1 MSRAGGPARGRQR
14 MQAVLAALVGAAGVI
29 AALALGPAA
38 QAQPAPAQPAPAQP
52 APGDTPGT
60 AAQPGDD
67 RPGTGQPTQPAPAP
81 PPGQGPTAPA
91 PRGVPVAPPSGPGL
105 GPPRPPAMT
114 PVNVNPVQLTPKEKD
129 ELRKVED
136 DFDHFLKAADEHD
149 HRMRAI
155 ARREYDARTSELQK
169 RYADKIAKAEAD
181 RGRRHGDTVALL
193 EKFLKNH
200 PSHEQ
205 FTPDAMF
212 RLADLYID
220 QADEDVEAQIAAQE
234 NAGPPAPG
242 APDAAALVADY
253 SKATRLWEDI
263 LTRFPNY
270 RQTPSTLYLLAY
282 YGKSKDERRSLQV
295 FLALACAN
303 KYKWNTPPGKPP
315 TREEALKRIERKD
328 LRDPYADCTPYRGAE
343 TELVRH
349 AWVRGVADYHFTV
362 PGELDEAIAA
372 YLKVANGGNESKLYA
387 ESLYKLA
394 WSYYKRDRLNDSI
407 RRFDDSVKLY
417 DSIVAAGGT
426 PPLELRDESI
436 QYISVAFTDP
446 WEGETETNPGRSFE
460 RAQAFY
466 KGRENEA
473 HVRDVWVAMGK
484 AFTELQAWDQAVDA
498 YRIAIGPPWELNP
511 ANPVVHQEIV
521 NVFEAKGDKFAADA
535 AAAELA
541 TRYAPGTPWYAANEK
556 DREAMENQRRIA
568 ERALYAATRNTH
580 AAATQMRKDYETSGK
595 KDPAARQE
603 YLAMYSKAVDLYR
616 TFIATYPES
625 DYIYEFSFLEGEAL
639 YWSERYP
646 EAIAQYKWIRDHRD
660 IGSAY
665 YIDAARSVVQ
675 SYEAEAQREVDAGRL
690 QPLKVPTVVELKALP
705 PPWQPQPIPEVYLE
719 LQNEYDSYQNIVAD
733 PRAAP
738 QQGINAALISLA
750 YFHIDDAIA
759 RFQKVMDKF
768 CGSAEAGK
776 SKDGILAI
784 YEAQANFDAIEAT
797 NKRFIAARCGDE
809 KAIQLAISQNRSLNF
824 SRADERYK
832 RGEYAPAAES
842 FYRFYKTAA
851 DNDPDLPVALFNAG
865 VSYKLADKPKTAIA
879 LFKEFTEKKS
889 KAFTDSPFYLKAMGL
904 QAASYQAAFDYDNAV
919 KTYLGLYETTR
930 KAKRLGIKAPEPLP
944 GEKPLT
950 LDQIGLDA
958 LYNAALASELNRDFK
973 KAVELY
979 TQYGAI
985 EPDRRKKDRAQWSI
999 AGIHRQQG
1007 DINQMTDALDRW
1019 RQRYGRDPGNEDDY
1033 VESFYDTAAANKKKG
1048 RTAAAKAAGE
1058 ATIAAW
1064 KARGSIKNSRG
1075 ARLAGEWQLQLAE
1088 DWYASNWEPYQLKT
1102 AARTLAEAKAQAAQ
1116 LDKLKTT
1123 AEDKYLA
1130 LDSYGVVEYSMAA
1143 KVRFG
1148 DIQYGAAQK
1157 IADAP
1162 IPVPVAR
1169 SGNEDVVA
1177 AYETQRDANLKKKLD
1192 EAKLQ
1197 WTEVYDLAKKGGLS
1211 NKWSRKALENLG
1223 REFPAEYTPLRQEI
1237 VQGTD
1242 AP

>member
-1 MSRAGGPARGRQR
+1 VSRSVRVGLGLGLGLAIAAASIGARPAR
-14 MQAVLAALVGAAGVI
+14 
-29 AALALGPAA
+29 A
-38 QAQPAPAQPAPAQP
+38 Q
-52 APGDTPGT
+52 PGDTP
-60 AAQPGDD
+60 Q
-67 RPGTGQPTQPAPAP
+67 QPAPSA
-81 PPGQGPTAPA
+81 QGPGSMPA
-91 PRGVPVAPPSGPGL
+91 APPSGPGV
-105 GPPRPPAMT
+105 GPPRPAGPR
-114 PVNVNPVQLTPKEKD
+114 PNLHPIELSPKEMS
-129 ELRKVED
+129 ELKEVETD
-136 DFDHFLKAADEHD
+136 YDHFINAANQHD
-149 HRMRAI
+149 QRMRAI
-155 ARREYDARTSELQK
+155 ARREYDTRTGELQK
-169 RYADKIAKAEAD
+169 RYADRIAKAEAD

-193 EKFLKNH
+193 EKFLVEH
-200 PSHEQ
+200 PGHAQ

-220 QADEDVEAQIAAQE
+220 KADEDVEAQIAAQE
-234 NAGPPAPG
+234 KAGGPTAG
-242 APDAAALVADY
+242 GPDAAALVADY
-253 SKATRLWEDI
+253 SPSTKLWQDI
-263 LTRFPNY
+263 LTRFPDY

-282 YGKSKDERRSLQV
+282 YGKSKDDRRSLQV

-303 KYKWNTPPGKPP
+303 KHKWNESPGRPP

-328 LRDPYADCTPYRGAE
+328 LRDPYADCTPYPGADA
-343 TELVRH
+343 ELIRH

-394 WSYYKRDRLNDSI
+394 WSYYKRDRLIDSI

-417 DSIVAAGGT
+417 DAIVAAGNQ

-446 WEGETETNPGRSFE
+446 WEGETESNAGKAME

-466 KGRENEA
+466 KGRENEP

-521 NVFEAKGDKFAADA
+521 NVFEAKGDKFAADT

-541 TRYAPGTPWYAANEK
+541 TRYAPGTAWYAANEK
-556 DREAMENQRRIA
+556 DREAMDNQRRIA

-580 AAATQMRKDYETSGK
+580 AAATQLRKDYEASGK
-595 KDPAARQE
+595 KDPNAKQE
-603 YLAMYSKAVDLYR
+603 YLAMYSKAVELYR
-616 TFIATYPES
+616 QFIATYAES

-646 EAIAQYKWIRDHRD
+646 EAVAQYKWVRDHRD
-660 IGSAY
+660 LGTAY
-665 YIDAARSVVQ
+665 YIDAARSIVQ

-690 QPLKVPTVVELKALP
+690 QPLKVPTVAELKALP
-705 PPWQPQPIPEVYLE
+705 QPWQPQPVPAVYLE
-719 LQNEYDSYQNIVAD
+719 LQTEYDNYQNIVAD
-733 PRAAP
+733 PKAAP

-750 YFHIDDAIA
+750 YLHVDDAIG
-759 RFQKVMDKF
+759 RFSKVMDKF
-768 CGSAEAGK
+768 CGTAEAGK

-797 NKRFIAARCGDE
+797 NKRFITSRCGDE

-832 RGEYAPAAES
+832 KGEYAAAAEA

-851 DNDPDLPVALFNAG
+851 DNDPDLPVALFNAA

-879 LFKEFTEKKS
+879 LFKEFTEKKQ

-919 KTYLGLYETTR
+919 KTYLALYDTAR

-944 GEKPLT
+944 GEKPQT
-950 LDQIGLDA
+950 LDQISLDA
-958 LYNAALASELNRDFK
+958 MYNAALASELGRDFK
-973 KAVELY
+973 KAIELY
-979 TQYGAI
+979 TQYNAI
-985 EPDRRKKDRAQWSI
+985 EPDRRKKDRALWSI
-999 AGIHRQQG
+999 AGIYRQQG
-1007 DINQMTDALDRW
+1007 DINAMTEAFDRW
-1019 RQRYGRDPGNEDDY
+1019 RARFGRDAGNEDDY
-1033 VESFYDTAAANKKKG
+1033 VESFYDVAAANKKKG
-1048 RTAAAKAAGE
+1048 RTAAAKAAGK
-1058 ATIAAW
+1058 ASIDAW
-1064 KARGSIKNSRG
+1064 KARGSIKNGRG
-1075 ARLAGEWQLQLAE
+1075 ARLAGEWQLQFAE
-1088 DWYASNWEPYQLKT
+1088 DWFNTSWDPYQLKT
-1102 AARTLAEAKAQAAQ
+1102 AARSLAEAKAQAAQ
-1116 LDKLKTT
+1116 LDRLKTQ

-1130 LDSYGVVEYSMAA
+1130 LDPYGVAEYSMAA

-1169 SGNEDVVA
+1169 SGNDEVIA

-1197 WTEVYDLAKKGGLS
+1197 WTEVYDLAKKGGVS

-1223 REFPAEYTPLRQEI
+1223 REFPAEYSPLRQEI
-1237 VQGTD
+1237 LQGTD

>member
-1 MSRAGGPARGRQR
+1 
-14 MQAVLAALVGAAGVI
+14 VLAG
-29 AALALGPAA
+29 ALALSVALGVSLEPVALAQPTAPDTAPTTGASAAPTPTPSPGAPTGPAA
-38 QAQPAPAQPAPAQP
+38 AP
-52 APGDTPGT
+52 
-60 AAQPGDD
+60 
-67 RPGTGQPTQPAPAP
+67 R
-81 PPGQGPTAPA
+81 PTARSSGPA
-91 PRGVPVAPPSGPGL
+91 GVPVQPPNGPGV
-105 GPPRPPAMT
+105 GQPSRPAT
-114 PVNVNPVQLTPKEKD
+114 PVNINPIQLSPQEKEELKD
-129 ELRKVED
+129 IENEYERFVT
-136 DFDHFLKAADEHD
+136 AANHHD
-149 HRMRAI
+149 QRMRAI
-155 ARREYDARTSELQK
+155 AKREYDARTGELQK
-169 RYADKIAKAEAD
+169 RYADRIAKAEAE
-181 RGRRHGDTVALL
+181 RGKRHSDTIALL
-193 EKFLKNH
+193 EKFLTLH
-200 PSHEQ
+200 PDHDQ

-220 QADEDVEAQIAAQE
+220 QADEEVEARLAAQE
-234 NAGPPAPG
+234 AAGPQPG
-242 APDAAALVADY
+242 APDAASITADY
-253 SKATRLWEDI
+253 AKSTALWEAI
-263 LTRFPNY
+263 LTRFPSY

-282 YGKSKDERRSLQV
+282 YGKTKDERRSLQV

-303 KYKWNTPPGKPP
+303 KFKWNDPPTKPP

-328 LRDPYADCTPYRGAE
+328 LRDPYADCTAYPAAE

-349 AWVRGVADYHFTV
+349 AWVRGVADYHFTI

-407 RRFDDSVKLY
+407 RRFDESVKLY
-417 DSIVAAGGT
+417 DSIVAAGNQ

-446 WEGETETNPGRSFE
+446 WEGETETNPIKAFE

-466 KGRENEA
+466 RGRENEP

-484 AFTELQAWDQAVDA
+484 AFTELQAWDQAVA
-498 YRIAIGPPWELNP
+498 SYRTAIGPPWELNP

-521 NVFEAKGDKFAADA
+521 NVYEAKGDKLAADA

-541 TRYAPGTPWYAANEK
+541 VKYAPGTPWFAANEK
-556 DREAMENQRRIA
+556 DREAMDNQRRIA

-580 AAATQMRKDYETSGK
+580 AAATTMRKDYEVSAK
-595 KDPAARQE
+595 KDPAAKQD
-603 YLAMYSKAVDLYR
+603 YLAMYSKAVELYR
-616 TFIATYPES
+616 TFIATYAES

-646 EAIAQYKWIRDHRD
+646 EAVTQYKWVRDHRD
-660 IGSAY
+660 LGTAY
-665 YIDAARSVVQ
+665 YIDAARSIVQ
-675 SYEAEAQREVDAGRL
+675 SYEAEAQREVDAGKL
-690 QPLKVPTVVELKALP
+690 QPLKVPTVAELKALP
-705 PPWQPQPIPEVYLE
+705 QPWQPQPIPDIYVH
-719 LQNEYDSYQNIVAD
+719 LQSEYDNYQNIVAD
-733 PRAAP
+733 PKAAP

-768 CGSAEAGK
+768 CTSAEAAK

-784 YEAQANFDAIEAT
+784 YEAQSNFDAIEAT

-809 KAIQLAISQNRSLNF
+809 KSIQLAMSQNRSLNF

-832 RGEYAPAAES
+832 KGEYAAAAEA

-851 DNDPDLPVALFNAG
+851 DNDQDLPVALFNAA

-879 LFKEFTEKKS
+879 LFKEFTEKKA
-889 KAFTDSPFYLKAMGL
+889 KNFQDSPFFLKAMGL

-919 KTYLGLYETTR
+919 KTYLALYDTTR
-930 KAKRLGIKAPEPLP
+930 KAKKLGIKAPEPLP
-944 GEKPLT
+944 GEKPQT

-958 LYNAALASELNRDFK
+958 MYNAALASELGRDFK

-979 TQYGAI
+979 TQYGGI
-985 EPDRRKKDRAQWSI
+985 EPDRRKKDRALWSI
-999 AGIHRQQG
+999 AGIYRQQG
-1007 DINQMTDALDRW
+1007 DINLMTEAYDRW
-1019 RQRYGRDPGNEDDY
+1019 RARFGRDPGNEDDY
-1033 VESFYDTAAANKKKG
+1033 VETFYDTAVANKKKG
-1048 RTAAAKAAGE
+1048 RAPAAKAAGQ
-1058 ATIAAW
+1058 ATIDAW
-1064 KARGSIKNSRG
+1064 KARGSIKNSKG
-1075 ARLAGEWQLQLAE
+1075 AKLAGEWQLQIAE
-1088 DWYASNWEPYQLKT
+1088 DWYQASWDPYQLKT

-1116 LDKLKTT
+1116 LDRLKTQ

-1130 LDSYGVVEYSMAA
+1130 LDPYGVVEYSMAA

-1148 DIQYGAAQK
+1148 DIQYSAAQK

-1162 IPVPVAR
+1162 IPVPVAK
-1169 SGNEDVVA
+1169 SGNDEVIA

-1197 WTEVYDLAKKGGLS
+1197 WSEVYELAKKGGIS
-1211 NKWSRKALENLG
+1211 NKWSRRALENLG
-1223 REFPAEYTPLRQEI
+1223 REFPGEYTPLRQEI
-1237 VQGTD
+1237 LQGTD

>member
-1 MSRAGGPARGRQR
+1 MSRAGRLGHGARVTLAIALSGSIAYAQSPPGSSSPPADPSTPP
-14 MQAVLAALVGAAGVI
+14 GASQ
-29 AALALGPAA
+29 PAA
-38 QAQPAPAQPAPAQP
+38 PPGATAPAQIPQ
-52 APGDTPGT
+52 
-60 AAQPGDD
+60 
-67 RPGTGQPTQPAPAP
+67 
-81 PPGQGPTAPA
+81 
-91 PRGVPVAPPSGPGL
+91 APPSGPGL
-105 GPPRPPAMT
+105 GPPRPAT
-114 PVNVNPVQLTPKEKD
+114 PVNINPIQLSPQEKEQLKDVEAEYEHFVNSANQ
-129 ELRKVED
+129 
-136 DFDHFLKAADEHD
+136 HD
-149 HRMRAI
+149 RRMRAI
-155 ARREYDARTSELQK
+155 ARREYDTRTAELQK
-169 RYADKIAKAEAD
+169 RYADRIAKTEAD
-181 RGRRHGDTVALL
+181 RGRRHGDTIALL
-193 EKFLKNH
+193 EKFLQNH

-220 QADEDVEAQIAAQE
+220 QADEEVEAKLTAQE
-234 NAGPPAPG
+234 SAGPPAAN
-242 APDAAALVADY
+242 APDAAAILADY
-253 SKATRLWEDI
+253 SKATALWQDI
-263 LTRFPNY
+263 LTRFPSY

-282 YGKSKDERRSLQV
+282 YGKTKDERKSLQV

-303 KYKWNTPPGKPP
+303 KYKWNDPPSKPP

-328 LRDPYADCTPYRGAE
+328 LRDPYADCTPYPGSE

-349 AWVRGVADYHFTV
+349 AWIRGVADYHFTI

-394 WSYYKRDRLNDSI
+394 WSYYKRDRLIDSI
-407 RRFDDSVKLY
+407 RRFDESVKLY
-417 DSIVAAGGT
+417 DTVVAAGNQ

-446 WEGETETNPGRSFE
+446 WEGETETNPSRAFE

-484 AFTELQAWDQAVDA
+484 AFTELQAWDQAIDS
-498 YRIAIGPPWELNP
+498 YRTAIGPPWELNP

-521 NVFEAKGDKFAADA
+521 NVFEAKGDKFAADN

-541 TRYAPGTPWYAANEK
+541 TKYAPGTPWYAANEK
-556 DREAMENQRRIA
+556 DREAMDNQRRIA

-580 AAATQMRKDYETSGK
+580 SAATTLRKEYETSAK
-595 KDPAARQE
+595 KDPAAKQE
-603 YLAMYSKAVDLYR
+603 YLAMYGKAVELYR
-616 TFIATYPES
+616 TFIATYAES
-625 DYIYEFSFLEGEAL
+625 DYVYEFSFLEGEAL

-646 EAIAQYKWIRDHRD
+646 EAVVQYKWVRDHRD
-660 IGSAY
+660 LGTAY

-675 SYEAEAQREVDAGRL
+675 SYEAEAQRQVDAGKL
-690 QPLKVPTVVELKALP
+690 AALKVPTVAELRTQP
-705 PPWQPQPIPEVYLE
+705 QPWRPQPIPEVYLQ
-719 LQNEYDSYQNIVAD
+719 LQTEYDQYQNIVAD
-733 PRAAP
+733 PKAAP

-750 YFHIDDAIA
+750 YYHVDDAIA

-768 CGSAEAGK
+768 CGSPEAGK

-797 NKRFIAARCGDE
+797 NKRFIASHCGDE
-809 KAIQLAISQNRSLNF
+809 KSIQLAISQNRSLNF

-832 RGEYAPAAES
+832 KGEYAAAAES
-842 FYRFYKTAA
+842 FYRFYKSAA

-879 LFKEFTEKKS
+879 LFKEFTEKKT

-919 KTYLGLYETTR
+919 KTYLALYDTTR

-944 GEKPLT
+944 GEKPQT

-973 KAVELY
+973 KAIDLY
-979 TQYGAI
+979 TQYGGV
-985 EPDRRKKDRAQWSI
+985 EPDRRKKDRALWSI
-999 AGIHRQQG
+999 AGIYRQQG
-1007 DINQMTDALDRW
+1007 DINAMTDAFGRW
-1019 RQRYGRDPGNEDDY
+1019 RARYGRDAGNEDDY
-1033 VESFYDTAAANKKKG
+1033 VASFYDTAAANKKKG
-1048 RTAAAKAAGE
+1048 RTAAAKAAGQ
-1058 ATIAAW
+1058 ATIDAW

-1075 ARLAGEWQLQLAE
+1075 AKLAGEWQLQIAE
-1088 DWYASNWEPYQLKT
+1088 DWYAANWEPYSLKT

-1116 LDKLKTT
+1116 LDRLKTQ
-1123 AEDKYLA
+1123 AEDRYLA
-1130 LDSYGVVEYSMAA
+1130 LDPYGVVEYSMAA

-1162 IPVPVAR
+1162 IPVPVAK
-1169 SGNEDVVA
+1169 SNNDEVIG

-1197 WTEVYDLAKKGGLS
+1197 WTEVYELAKKGGIS

-1223 REFPAEYTPLRQEI
+1223 REFPGEYTPLRQEI
-1237 VQGTD
+1237 IQGTD

>member
-1 MSRAGGPARGRQR
+1 MSRADRIVR
-14 MQAVLAALVGAAGVI
+14 VLGAAVV
-29 AALALGPAA
+29 AALAVASPSHAQPSAPDNASPSQAPGTLPAA
-38 QAQPAPAQPAPAQP
+38 
-52 APGDTPGT
+52 
-60 AAQPGDD
+60 
-67 RPGTGQPTQPAPAP
+67 P
-81 PPGQGPTAPA
+81 PN
-91 PRGVPVAPPSGPGL
+91 GPGV
-105 GPPRPPAMT
+105 GPPRPV
-114 PVNVNPVQLTPKEKD
+114 PVRLNPIQLTSKEKD
-129 ELRKVED
+129 ELKDVEAEYD
-136 DFDHFLKAADEHD
+136 RFINAANEHD
-149 HRMRAI
+149 ARMRAI
-155 ARREYDARTSELQK
+155 ARREYDTRTGELQK
-169 RYADKIAKAEAD
+169 RYADRIAKAEAD
-181 RGRRHGDTVALL
+181 RGRRHTDTVALL
-193 EKFLKNH
+193 EKFLKDHPNH
-200 PSHEQ
+200 AQ

-220 QADEDVEAQIAAQE
+220 KADEDVEAQIAAQE
-234 NAGPPAPG
+234 KLGPPAPG

-253 SKATRLWEDI
+253 SASTKLWQDI
-263 LTRFPNY
+263 LTRFPDY

-282 YGKSKDERRSLQV
+282 YGKTKDERRSLQV

-303 KYKWNTPPGKPP
+303 KYKWNQPASKPP

-328 LRDPYADCTPYRGAE
+328 LRDPYADCTPYPGSDP
-343 TELVRH
+343 ELVRH
-349 AWVRGVADYHFTV
+349 AWVRGVADYHFTI

-394 WSYYKRDRLNDSI
+394 WSYYKRDRLIDSI

-417 DSIVAAGGT
+417 DSIVAAGNQ

-446 WEGETETNPGRSFE
+446 WEGETETNATRAME

-466 KGRENEA
+466 KGRENEP

-498 YRIAIGPPWELNP
+498 YRTAIGPPWELNP

-541 TRYAPGTPWYAANEK
+541 TRYAPGTPWFAANEK
-556 DREAMENQRRIA
+556 DREAMDNQRRIA

-580 AAATQMRKDYETSGK
+580 SAATQLRKDYETSGK
-595 KDPAARQE
+595 KDPAAKQE
-603 YLAMYSKAVDLYR
+603 YLAMYSKAVELYR
-616 TFIATYPES
+616 QFIATYAES

-646 EAIAQYKWIRDHRD
+646 EAVVQYKWVRDHRD
-660 IGSAY
+660 LGTAY

-675 SYEAEAQREVDAGRL
+675 SYEAEVQREVDAGKL
-690 QPLKVPTVVELKALP
+690 QPLKVPTVAELKTTP
-705 PPWQPQPIPEVYLE
+705 QPWQPQPIPQVYLE
-719 LQNEYDSYQNIVAD
+719 LQNEYDNYQNIVAD
-733 PRAAP
+733 PKAAP

-750 YFHIDDAIA
+750 YFHTDDAIA
-759 RFQKVMDKF
+759 RFGKVMDKF
-768 CGSAEAGK
+768 CGSPEAGK

-784 YEAQANFDAIEAT
+784 YEAQANFDAIEST
-797 NKRFIAARCGDE
+797 NKRFIASRCGDE
-809 KAIQLAISQNRSLNF
+809 KAIALAISQNRSLNF

-832 RGEYAPAAES
+832 KGEYAAAAEA

-851 DNDPDLPVALFNAG
+851 DNDPDLPVALFNAA

-879 LFKEFTEKKS
+879 LFKEFTEKKQ

-919 KTYLGLYETTR
+919 KTYLALYDTAR

-944 GEKPLT
+944 GEKPQT
-950 LDQIGLDA
+950 LDQISLDA
-958 LYNAALASELNRDFK
+958 MYNAALASELGRDFK

-979 TQYGAI
+979 TQYNAI
-985 EPDRRKKDRAQWSI
+985 EPDRRKKDRALWSI
-999 AGIHRQQG
+999 AGIYRQQG
-1007 DINQMTDALDRW
+1007 DINLMTEAFDKW
-1019 RQRYGRDPGNEDDY
+1019 RARYGRDPGNEDDY

-1048 RTAAAKAAGE
+1048 RAPAAKAAGE

-1064 KARGSIKNSRG
+1064 KSRGSIKNSRG
-1075 ARLAGEWQLQLAE
+1075 AKLAGEWQLQLAE
-1088 DWYASNWEPYQLKT
+1088 DWYNNNWEPYQLKT

-1116 LDKLKTT
+1116 LDRLKTQ
-1123 AEDKYLA
+1123 AEDRYLA
-1130 LDSYGVVEYSMAA
+1130 LDPYGVAEYSMAA

-1162 IPVPVAR
+1162 IPVPVAK
-1169 SGNEDVVA
+1169 SGNDEVIA

-1192 EAKLQ
+1192 EARLQ
-1197 WTEVYDLAKKGGLS
+1197 WSEVYDLAKKGGVS

-1223 REFPAEYTPLRQEI
+1223 REFPNEYSPLRQEI

>member
-1 MSRAGGPARGRQR
+1 MIRAGRT
-14 MQAVLAALVGAAGVI
+14 AAI
-29 AALALGPAA
+29 AIALLGSVAH
-38 QAQPAPAQPAPAQP
+38 AQPAP
-52 APGDTPGT
+52 D
-60 AAQPGDD
+60 
-67 RPGTGQPTQPAPAP
+67 
-81 PPGQGPTAPA
+81 PGQGPPAAEPSNPPGPASGPSSPAPGAQGGAPPGATAPTQI
-91 PRGVPVAPPSGPGL
+91 PQAPPSGPGL
-105 GPPRPPAMT
+105 GPPRPVT
-114 PVNVNPVQLTPKEKD
+114 PVNINPIQLSPQEREQLKD
-129 ELRKVED
+129 IEAEYER
-136 DFDHFLKAADEHD
+136 FLGSANQHD
-149 HRMRAI
+149 RRMRAI
-155 ARREYDARTSELQK
+155 ARREYDARTAELQK
-169 RYADKIAKAEAD
+169 RYADRIAKTEAD
-181 RGRRHGDTVALL
+181 RGRRHGDTIALI
-193 EKFLKNH
+193 EKFLQNH

-220 QADEDVEAQIAAQE
+220 QADEEVEARLTAQE
-234 NAGPPAPG
+234 NLGVPAAG
-242 APDAAALVADY
+242 AADTASIIADY
-253 SKATRLWEDI
+253 SKATALWQDI
-263 LTRFPNY
+263 LTRFPSY

-282 YGKSKDERRSLQV
+282 YGKTKDERKSLQV
-295 FLALACAN
+295 FLALGCAN
-303 KYKWNTPPGKPP
+303 KYKWNDPPSKPP

-328 LRDPYADCTPYRGAE
+328 LRDPYADCTPYPGSE

-349 AWVRGVADYHFTV
+349 AWVRGVADYHFAI

-372 YLKVANGGNESKLYA
+372 YLKIANGGNESKLYA

-394 WSYYKRDRLNDSI
+394 WSYYKRDRLIDSI
-407 RRFDDSVKLY
+407 RRFDESVKLY
-417 DSIVAAGGT
+417 DAVVAAGNQ

-446 WEGETETNPGRSFE
+446 WEGETEVNPTKSFE

-484 AFTELQAWDQAVDA
+484 AFTELQAWDQAVDS
-498 YRIAIGPPWELNP
+498 YRTAIGPPWELNP

-521 NVFEAKGDKFAADA
+521 NVFEAKGDKFAADN

-541 TRYAPGTPWYAANEK
+541 TKYAPGTPWFAANEK
-556 DREAMENQRRIA
+556 DREAMDNQRRIA

-580 AAATQMRKDYETSGK
+580 SAATTLRKEYEVSAK
-595 KDPAARQE
+595 KDPAAKQE
-603 YLAMYSKAVDLYR
+603 YLAMYGKAVELYR
-616 TFIATYPES
+616 TFIATYAES
-625 DYIYEFSFLEGEAL
+625 DYVYEFSFLQGEAL

-646 EAIAQYKWIRDHRD
+646 EAVVQYKWVRDHRD
-660 IGSAY
+660 LGTAY

-675 SYEAEAQREVDAGRL
+675 SYEAEAQRQVDAGKL
-690 QPLKVPTVVELKALP
+690 APLKVPTVAELRAQPLP
-705 PPWQPQPIPEVYLE
+705 WRPQPIPEIYLQ
-719 LQNEYDSYQNIVAD
+719 LQTEYDQYQNIVAD
-733 PRAAP
+733 PKAAP

-750 YFHIDDAIA
+750 YYHVDDAIV

-768 CGSAEAGK
+768 CGSTEAGK

-797 NKRFIAARCGDE
+797 NKRFIASRCGDE
-809 KAIQLAISQNRSLNF
+809 KSIQLAMSQNRSLNF

-832 RGEYAPAAES
+832 RGDYAAAAES

-851 DNDPDLPVALFNAG
+851 ENDPDLPVALFNAG

-879 LFKEFTEKKS
+879 LFKEFTEKKT

-904 QAASYQAAFDYDNAV
+904 QAASYQSAFDYDNAV
-919 KTYLGLYETTR
+919 KTYLVLYDTTR

-944 GEKPLT
+944 GEKPQT

-973 KAVELY
+973 KAIELY
-979 TQYGAI
+979 TQYGGV
-985 EPDRRKKDRAQWSI
+985 EPDRRKKDRASWSI

-1007 DINQMTDALDRW
+1007 DINAMTDSYGRW
-1019 RQRYGRDPGNEDDY
+1019 RARYGRDAGNEDDY
-1033 VESFYDTAAANKKKG
+1033 VASFYETAAVNKRKG
-1048 RTAAAKAAGE
+1048 RAAAAKTAGQ
-1058 ATIAAW
+1058 ATIDAW
-1064 KARGSIKNSRG
+1064 KARGSIKNSKG
-1075 ARLAGEWQLQLAE
+1075 AKLAGEWQLQFAE
-1088 DWYASNWEPYQLKT
+1088 DWYANSWEPFQLKT
-1102 AARTLAEAKAQAAQ
+1102 AAKTLNEAKAQAAQ
-1116 LDKLKTT
+1116 LDRLKTQ
-1123 AEDKYLA
+1123 AEDRYLA
-1130 LDSYGVVEYSMAA
+1130 LDPYGVVEYSMAA

-1169 SGNEDVVA
+1169 SNNDEVIG

-1197 WTEVYDLAKKGGLS
+1197 WTEVYELAKRGGIS

-1223 REFPAEYTPLRQEI
+1223 REFPSEYTPLRQEI
-1237 VQGTD
+1237 IQGTD